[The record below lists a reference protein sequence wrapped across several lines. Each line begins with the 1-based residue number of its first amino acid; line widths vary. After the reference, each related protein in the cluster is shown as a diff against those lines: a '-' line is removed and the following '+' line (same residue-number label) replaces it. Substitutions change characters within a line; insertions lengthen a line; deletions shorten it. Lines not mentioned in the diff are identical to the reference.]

1 MFHNVANTVHTVDK
15 VSNLAKIKTAE
26 VVGTCTKEKH

>member
-15 VSNLAKIKTAE
+15 VSNLAKVKTAE
-26 VVGTCTKEKH
+26 VVGTYTKKKH